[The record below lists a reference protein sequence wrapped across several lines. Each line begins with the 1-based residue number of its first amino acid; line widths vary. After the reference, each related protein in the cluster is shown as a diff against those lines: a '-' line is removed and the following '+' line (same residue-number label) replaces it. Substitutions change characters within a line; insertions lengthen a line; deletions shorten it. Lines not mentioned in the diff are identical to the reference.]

1 MQYEKIYVG
10 MFLYVDSDGNQKPV
24 GLEWTD
30 GTRYPISRV
39 VDKRA
44 APPAHVGS
52 APTVRYT
59 VLVQGREKLVYYE
72 KAFNKWFVE
81 VQTN

>member
-10 MFLYVDSDGNQKPV
+10 MLLHVDPDGNMKPV
-24 GLEWTD
+24 ELEWTD

-39 VDKRA
+39 IDKRS

-52 APTVRYT
+52 APTIRYT
-59 VLVQGREKLVYYE
+59 VLIQGRERVVYYE
-72 KAFNKWFVE
+72 KFSNRWFVE
-81 VQTN
+81 KQV